1 MGQDLKGGIGVG
13 GVGMLRGLVILA
25 AIAACFGGGGAFA
38 QNAPSD
44 APLAPAPQNTP
55 APAVAPPNGLSD
67 AANAM
72 LGAWEFSNADHDKIC
87 RFNFRADVVSGGY
100 KLDIDKNCPAVF
112 PSTKD
117 IAAWAVDNYG
127 NLRLLDAGGNA
138 VVELTEVESG
148 MYDGFKP
155 EEGRY
160 ILQAA
165 AAATVRSAEDMVG
178 DWSIARGTGKPIC
191 ALTLSNSS
199 AGADVLAMKLKPGC
213 DVLVT
218 RFAPVAWRMSQGEL
232 LLLSQRGE
240 SWRFE
245 ENDTNTWQRVPET
258 PDPILLVRQ

>member
-1 MGQDLKGGIGVG
+1 
-13 GVGMLRGLVILA
+13 
-25 AIAACFGGGGAFA
+25 
-38 QNAPSD
+38 
-44 APLAPAPQNTP
+44 
-55 APAVAPPNGLSD
+55 
-67 AANAM
+67 M

-87 RFNFRADVVSGGY
+87 RFNFRADPVSGGY
-100 KLDIDKNCPAVF
+100 KVDIDKNCPNVF

-117 IAAWAVDNYG
+117 IAAWALDNYG
-127 NLRLLDAGGNA
+127 NLGLLDAGGNA

-148 MYDGFKP
+148 MFDGFKP

-165 AAATVRSAEDMVG
+165 AAAPVRSAEEMVG

-191 ALTLSNSS
+191 TLTLSNSP
-199 AGADVLAMKLKPGC
+199 AGADVLALKLKPGC

-218 RFAPVAWRMSQGEL
+218 RFAPVVWRIKQGEL
-232 LLLSQRGE
+232 VLLSQRGE

-245 ENDTNTWQRVPET
+245 ENDANTWQRVPET